1 MRNYLLFIILL
12 FSFQAGI
19 AQTETVADLYDT
31 DRVKE
36 IRLTFKQKIW
46 PAILDS
52 LRTNGSDLL
61 VGQAKID
68 GVTYKNVG
76 VRYRGSRSFK
86 VGSKRNPLFIKL
98 NFIDK
103 KQNHQGYK
111 KIKLSNSLRDPSMVR
126 EVLGFEIA
134 RKYMIAPKANYVKV
148 YVNDAYY
155 GLFVSIEA
163 VDKEF
168 LETHFGSDDRTFFK
182 CAPDFNTYAP
192 EGCMPNVF
200 GALAYEEDVN
210 CYMHNYQLES
220 DEGWDDLIAL
230 TDVLNNKPNQI
241 ESVLDVDQTLWMLAF
256 NNVLVNLSSYSG
268 NKSQNYY
275 LYQNDKHQFTP
286 ILWDLNLAFGSYK
299 NANAGSDL
307 SLKELQNLD
316 PLLHIDNTYKPL
328 INQLLKD
335 PTYKKTY
342 LAHIRSI
349 IYDNFENGWY
359 EERATA
365 LQELIAGPFVDDS
378 NQKYTYRDFQKGL
391 TSTVGKRSKIPG
403 IVELMSKRSRI
414 LKKHPVMR
422 IIPPTISDV
431 HVLKREQYAT
441 ILLNKFTISAKVD
454 KLPKKVKLYYRYD
467 KAEFFSIVEMQDDG
481 KNKDEQANDKL
492 FTATI
497 PKGSGA
503 VEYYIVAENA
513 AAINF
518 SPSNYMFERHVAKLT
533 EIN

>member
-1 MRNYLLFIILL
+1 MRNFLLFIILL
-12 FSFQAGI
+12 CSFHTIIG
-19 AQTETVADLYDT
+19 QTETAADFYDT

-36 IRLTFKQKIW
+36 IRLTFKQQNW

-52 LRTNGSDLL
+52 LRSNGSELL

-68 GVTYKNVG
+68 GTTYKNVG
-76 VRYRGSRSFK
+76 IRYRGSRSFK
-86 VGSKRNPLFIKL
+86 VGGKRNPLFIKL

-103 KQNHQGYK
+103 KQTHQGYK
-111 KIKLSNSLRDPSMVR
+111 KIKLSNSLRDPSMIR

-182 CAPDFNTYAP
+182 CAPDFTTYAP
-192 EGCMPNVF
+192 DGCMPNVF
-200 GALAYEEDVN
+200 GALAYEEEVS

-220 DEGWDDLIAL
+220 DEGWDDLINL
-230 TDVLNNKPNQI
+230 TQVLNNKPEAI

-275 LYQNDKHQFTP
+275 LYQNDKGQFTP

-299 NANAGSDL
+299 SANAGSDL
-307 SLKELQNLD
+307 SLKELQGLD
-316 PLLHIDNTYKPL
+316 PLLHINNKYKPL
-328 INQLLKD
+328 ISQLLKN
-335 PTYKKTY
+335 PTYKKVY
-342 LAHIRSI
+342 LSHIRSI

-365 LQELIAGPFVDDS
+365 LQQLIAGPFVDDK
-378 NQKYTYRDFQKGL
+378 NQRYNYRDFQKGL

-403 IVELMSKRSRI
+403 IVELMAKRSKI
-414 LKKHPVMR
+414 LKKHQVLR
-422 IIPPTISDV
+422 VIPPAISEV
-431 HVLKREQYAT
+431 NVLKRAQYSNV
-441 ILLNKFTISAKVD
+441 LLNKFTISANVS

-467 KAEFFSIVEMQDDG
+467 KADTYTVLEMQDDG
-481 KNKDEQANDKL
+481 KNQDKQANDKVY
-492 FTATI
+492 TATV
-497 PKGSGA
+497 PKGTGT

-513 AAINF
+513 AAISF
-518 SPSNYMFERHVAKLT
+518 SPNNYMFERHVANIT